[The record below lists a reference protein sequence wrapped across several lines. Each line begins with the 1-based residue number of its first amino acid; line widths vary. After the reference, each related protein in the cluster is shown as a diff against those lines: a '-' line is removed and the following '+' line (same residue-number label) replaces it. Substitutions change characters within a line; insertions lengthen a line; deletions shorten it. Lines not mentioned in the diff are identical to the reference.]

1 MRWFTKPERFYIV
14 QFLNAK
20 KGAQVQLYKAFN
32 VMSMRRAFLKF
43 RGFIRQDYIRDNKS
57 DRQYGLI
64 ANGKLLFSTSGIK
77 KYINDRND
85 TFLSSAESFA
95 PESEQYANDPIAKYF
110 IGFGLQRGIIKV
122 PTSLYDAEANQYQ
135 ILSVEKDS
143 KNSSA
148 QKVGQDRKKALKMFK
163 NMSRQSE
170 GKLAILVDPSGSAI
184 KFSQK
189 NKPELYSELA
199 DFVQWSGD
207 HL

>member
-14 QFLNAK
+14 QFLNTK

-32 VMSMRRAFLKF
+32 VMSLRRAFLKF

-64 ANGKLLFSTSGIK
+64 ANDKLLFSTSGIK

-85 TFLSSAESFA
+85 TFLSSAEPFA
-95 PESEQYANDPIAKYF
+95 PKSEQFANDTVAKYF

-122 PTSLYDAEANQYQ
+122 PAGLYDAEANQYQ
-135 ILSVEKDS
+135 ILSIEKES
-143 KNSSA
+143 KNSTA

-163 NMSRQSE
+163 NMTR
-170 GKLAILVDPSGSAI
+170 
-184 KFSQK
+184 
-189 NKPELYSELA
+189 
-199 DFVQWSGD
+199 
-207 HL
+207 